1 MGYLIAYVLMSA
13 FYSGAIYAIEKKYE
27 RKLNEIRIEFD
38 EKIRELKADKG
49 ISYGE
54 TKRVDTNE
62 TTIM

>member
-1 MGYLIAYVLMSA
+1 MGYLIAYVLLSTFYLSA
-13 FYSGAIYAIEKKYE
+13 VYAIEKKYE

-38 EKIRELKADKG
+38 EKIRELKADKS

-62 TTIM
+62 TAIM